1 MSQQRSLFV
10 SHLFHSHNVSPD
22 HVIPIYS
29 RTSLHLC
36 PLCLAVAVGSASK
49 VSRNPFKMPPEHELF
64 VLREKE
70 RQKLKEVC
78 LHNMI
83 KLYFAFMQVCLSVC
97 LPVCLSACLSVCL
110 SVCLS
115 ICQPA
120 CGKLVGASKREEA
133 ACS

>member
-1 MSQQRSLFV
+1 M
-10 SHLFHSHNVSPD
+10 
-22 HVIPIYS
+22 
-29 RTSLHLC
+29 
-36 PLCLAVAVGSASK
+36 CLAVAVGSASK
-49 VSRNPFKMPPEHELF
+49 VNRNPFKMPPEHELF

-97 LPVCLSACLSVCL
+97 LSVCL
-110 SVCLS
+110 L
-115 ICQPA
+115 A